1 MLRFFRRI
9 INSKAGMVVTFV
21 VLGIIALAF
30 AATDITGLGSPTG
43 AGVTG
48 GNVATVG
55 GESIGEAELRT
66 QAASEMES
74 YRQQQP
80 TLDMASYIQQGGLDG
95 TLDRLVTGLAFLKF
109 GEDHGMVVSK
119 RSIDGEIASIPA
131 LQGPTGKFDQTLYE
145 RILAERKLTD
155 AGIRADIERELTQR
169 RLTAPTIGA
178 AQMPQQI
185 VLPYASLLLEKRTGQ
200 IAFIPAGA
208 VKTGPAPSDA
218 DIQTYYGRNLSRY
231 TVPQRR
237 VVRYALVTPAQVN
250 GTPTEAE
257 IVKSYNDDRANYAPR
272 QTRTITQVV
281 VLDQAGATAIA
292 AKVRAGQSV
301 ADAARAAGLE
311 ASTKAKVEKSDYAAQ
326 SSAAAAD
333 AAFSAASGAI
343 VGPVRGATG
352 WIVAR
357 VDAIEQVPAKTL
369 DQARADI
376 VAALTKQKTAD
387 AMGAIHDKL
396 DDAIAGKATF
406 DELVSDGKLAA
417 ITTPPLLANGINP
430 DAPTTKPDPAMTP
443 ILAAAFGAEEGDSP
457 QLVQIGEDG
466 RFALV
471 GVGRIVPAAPRPL
484 AQIRAQVL
492 ADVTADRAQQAARKV
507 ASEAVA
513 RLNKGAPLAQ
523 VLQQTGLALPAPR
536 PLSIARAQIAQRQGV
551 EPALALLFSMAPNTS
566 KMLEAPDNAGWLIV
580 KLDAIQPGNAA
591 GNAGILAATRN
602 DLGRSI
608 GREYVEQFARA
619 VRADV
624 KAKTDPAAV
633 ARVKAAL
640 LGQSGN

>member
-30 AATDITGLGSPTG
+30 AATDITGLSGSTG

-55 GESIGEAELRT
+55 SDSIGEAELRT
-66 QAASEMES
+66 QATTEMEG

-109 GEDHGMVVSK
+109 GEEHGMVVSK

-155 AGIRADIERELTQR
+155 AGIRSDIERELMQR
-169 RLTAPTIGA
+169 RLTGPTIGA

-208 VKTGPAPSDA
+208 VKTGAAPSDA
-218 DIQTYYGRNLSRY
+218 DIQTYYGRNLTRY

-257 IVKSYNDDRANYAPR
+257 IAKSYNDDRANYAPR
-272 QTRTITQVV
+272 QTRTIAQVV
-281 VLDQAGATAIA
+281 VFDQAGAAALA
-292 AKVRAGQSV
+292 AKVRAGQSI

-311 ASTKAKVEKSDYAAQ
+311 ASTKAKVEKSAYAAQ
-326 SSAAAAD
+326 TSAAAAD

-352 WIVAR
+352 YIVAK
-357 VDAIEQVPAKTL
+357 VEGVEQIPAKTL
-369 DQARADI
+369 DQARGDI
-376 VAALTKQKTAD
+376 IAALTKQKTAD

-396 DDAIAGKATF
+396 DDALTSKATF
-406 DELVSDGKLAA
+406 DELVADNKLTAVA
-417 ITTPPLLANGINP
+417 TQPLLANGINP
-430 DAPTTKPDPAMTP
+430 EAPTTRPDPALTP

-471 GVGRIVPAAPRPL
+471 GVARIVPAAPRPL
-484 AQIRAQVL
+484 AAIRAQVL
-492 ADVTADRAQQAARKV
+492 ADVTADRARQAARKV
-507 ASEAVA
+507 ASAA
-513 RLNKGAPLAQ
+513 IAKLNKGAPLAQ

-536 PLSIARAQIAQRQGV
+536 PLSIARAQIAQRQDV
-551 EPALALLFSMAPNTS
+551 EPALALLFSMAPNTA
-566 KMLEAPDNAGWLIV
+566 KMLEAPQNAGWLIV
-580 KLDAIQPGNAA
+580 KLDGIQPGNAA
-591 GNAGILAATRN
+591 GNQTILTGTRN

-640 LGQSGN
+640 LGQTGN